1 MCGLRAPRPRCMPGT
16 LPLASCRSCA
26 AQRKNTID
34 QGAHKHGN
42 PRRARHPSVMTAG
55 VCSPSVP
62 ADHGAAFAGRVCRR
76 VQAGTNGSPSRN
88 HLLSHA
94 AIAPRSTPRLA
105 FDGVGFFRRSSMWHV
120 LGQVARDGGLGHHR
134 VKRVESPGGQDEDSL
149 CTPREAAGGFTSEG
163 PFCEGRPERNA
174 PEGNQVVS
182 RFRGV
187 WIVATREP
195 LDLAVAVCAAIAS
208 RVASDSSFC
217 RTRPGHGCRR
227 QAHHGHHQIVFL
239 CAGFPVARREHPGTM
254 RCWWWVCGRSL
265 FSWFRRIAET
275 RGCRPPLADH
285 ESCHIGPAPGPPN
298 TMRKRC
304 AQFVR

>member
-1 MCGLRAPRPRCMPGT
+1 MRITCTAAPLHARYAAPRVLSIVCGTAKKHHRPRCPHARESSASKASQRDDCGS
-16 LPLASCRSCA
+16 LLAEGS
-26 AQRKNTID
+26 
-34 QGAHKHGN
+34 GG
-42 PRRARHPSVMTAG
+42 PW
-55 VCSPSVP
+55 
-62 ADHGAAFAGRVCRR
+62 GRVCGPCLPTG
-76 VQAGTNGSPSRN
+76 QASTNGSPSRN
-88 HLLSHA
+88 HPLSHA
-94 AIAPRSTPRLA
+94 AIATRSTPRLA
-105 FDGVGFFRRSSMWHV
+105 FYGVGFFRRSSLWHV

-254 RCWWWVCGRSL
+254 RCWWWVCGRS
-265 FSWFRRIAET
+265 FFFVVPTPRRNSRVLAPACGPRIVSHWPPALIPI
-275 RGCRPPLADH
+275 CHRP
-285 ESCHIGPAPGPPN
+285 
-298 TMRKRC
+298 RKMEG
-304 AQFVR
+304 